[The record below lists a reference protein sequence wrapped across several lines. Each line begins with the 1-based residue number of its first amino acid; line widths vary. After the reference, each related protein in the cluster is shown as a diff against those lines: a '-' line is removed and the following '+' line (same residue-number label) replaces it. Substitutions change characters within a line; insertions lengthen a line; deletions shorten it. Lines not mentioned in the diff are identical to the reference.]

1 MNAKEHAEKLAAA
14 RAELARL
21 EAIVPEKERPG
32 MVLPDQSDGTKYRWY
47 FGDNLILM
55 HDPEQREAYEDAFA
69 TMLLMRA
76 QNGVVKAQDRTSP
89 VGFRFYRPTIN
100 TGEVKIENY
109 RLFVESACMFPCFAT
124 EADARAAIAAV
135 GEDRIIRCAKWLA
148 GCV

>member
-32 MVLPDQSDGTKYRWY
+32 MVLPEQSEPIAFGWHLRDEIVRMVDKYQ
-47 FGDNLILM
+47 
-55 HDPEQREAYEDAFA
+55 HEAYADAFL

-76 QNGVVKAQDRTSP
+76 QKGIVNPADNCNWFIH
-89 VGFRFYRPTIN
+89 VGDS
-100 TGEVKIENY
+100 V
-109 RLFVESACMFPCFAT
+109 LAVWCSAESDYLESFMFPAYQT
-124 EADARAAIAAV
+124 EADACAAIAAV

>member
-21 EAIVPEKERPG
+21 EAIVPEREMPG
-32 MVLPDQSDGTKYRWY
+32 MVLPGRSESGNYQWY
-47 FGDNLILM
+47 VGDDLVFLYES
-55 HDPEQREAYEDAFA
+55 EQREHYEDAFY

-76 QNGVVKAQDRTSP
+76 QKGIMNPIDQDHWFLSVDCCSVTTH
-89 VGFRFYRPTIN
+89 GDCAGDN
-100 TGEVKIENY
+100 DLNC
-109 RLFVESACMFPCFAT
+109 CMFPCFAT

-135 GEDRIIRCAKWLA
+135 GEYRIIRCAKWLA

>member
-32 MVLPDQSDGTKYRWY
+32 MVLPDQSEPHLYGWCLHKDVIK
-47 FGDNLILM
+47 M
-55 HDPEQREAYEDAFA
+55 ESQEQCHEYTHAFE
-69 TMLLMRA
+69 TMMLMRA
-76 QNGVVKAQDRTSP
+76 QKGIE
-89 VGFRFYRPTIN
+89 IN
-100 TGEVKIENY
+100 DGS
-109 RLFVESACMFPCFAT
+109 RLFAVYVNVAGGVFVMRDSVLASNCMFPCFDT

-135 GEDRIIRCAKWLA
+135 GEDSIIRCAKWLA

>member
-14 RAELARL
+14 RAELARI
-21 EAIVPEKERPG
+21 EAIVPEKEKPG
-32 MVLPDQSDGTKYRWY
+32 MVLPEQKGMFARTWLFKELTVG
-47 FGDNLILM
+47 FGCGHQADSY
-55 HDPEQREAYEDAFA
+55 QDAFL

-76 QNGVVKAQDRTSP
+76 QKGIVNAQDSSAP
-89 VGFRFYRPTIN
+89 VGIRFYRPIVN
-100 TGEVKIENY
+100 TGEVKIESY
-109 RLFVESACMFPCFAT
+109 RLFIESACMFPCFAS